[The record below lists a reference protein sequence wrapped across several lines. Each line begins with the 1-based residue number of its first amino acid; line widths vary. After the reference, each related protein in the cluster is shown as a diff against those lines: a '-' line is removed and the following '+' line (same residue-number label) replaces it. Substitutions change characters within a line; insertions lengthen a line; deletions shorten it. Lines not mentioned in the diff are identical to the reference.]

1 MRATSFQR
9 FAVLLALCFLTLPI
23 ALAGENCDALLRLSV
38 RGPVIGEGDVRTDS
52 EFHLSGDLTF
62 IAEFG
67 EEDWKFEADP
77 TYIVKAMVDGPF
89 RGHYEG
95 WATRV
100 DDGLAMPLIIE
111 ADFAESDLVLYSLD
125 GHNAWFYFEGKRKK
139 DNFKAYFDGRSLLK

>member
-9 FAVLLALCFLTLPI
+9 FAVVLVLCLLALPV
-23 ALAGENCDALLRLSV
+23 AMAGEYCDALLRLSV

-52 EFHLSGDLTF
+52 EFHLSGELTF
-62 IAEFG
+62 ITDFG
-67 EEDWKFEADP
+67 EEEWKFEADP
-77 TYIVKAMVDGPF
+77 TYIVKAIVDGPF

-111 ADFAESDLVLYSLD
+111 ADFANSELEFGLD
-125 GHNAWFYFEGKRKK
+125 GHNAWFYFEGKKKK
-139 DNFKAYFDGRSLLK
+139 DNFKVYFDGRSLLK